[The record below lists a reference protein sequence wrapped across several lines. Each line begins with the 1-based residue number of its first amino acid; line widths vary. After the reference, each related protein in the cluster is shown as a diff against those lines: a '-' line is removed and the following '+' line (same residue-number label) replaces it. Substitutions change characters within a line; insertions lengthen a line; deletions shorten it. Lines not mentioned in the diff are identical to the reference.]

1 MSLFLLVLF
10 PLSFLL
16 AILAFFTGETMASI
30 LTLGSYACFA
40 LFLPLSLH
48 DINLRMMAQDISGI
62 QDIYPAIE
70 SICIPAFLALNVVAG
85 FRVFKTAKK
94 SVLVLMPVSLYNDV
108 RSKEILAFLI

>member
-16 AILAFFTGETMASI
+16 AILAFFTGKTMASI

-40 LFLPLSLH
+40 LFLLLSLH
-48 DINLRMMAQDISGI
+48 DINLRMMAQDIS
-62 QDIYPAIE
+62 PSIE

-94 SVLVLMPVSLYNDV
+94 
-108 RSKEILAFLI
+108 

>member
-16 AILAFFTGETMASI
+16 AILAFFTGKTMASI

-40 LFLPLSLH
+40 LFLLLSLH
-48 DINLRMMAQDISGI
+48 DINLRISGI
-62 QDIYPAIE
+62 QDIYPSIE
-70 SICIPAFLALNVVAG
+70 SICIPALLALNVVAG

-94 SVLVLMPVSLYNDV
+94 
-108 RSKEILAFLI
+108 

>member
-16 AILAFFTGETMASI
+16 AILAFFTGKTMASI
-30 LTLGSYACFA
+30 LTLGSY
-40 LFLPLSLH
+40 PS
-48 DINLRMMAQDISGI
+48 
-62 QDIYPAIE
+62 IE

-94 SVLVLMPVSLYNDV
+94 
-108 RSKEILAFLI
+108 

>member
-16 AILAFFTGETMASI
+16 AILAFFTGKTMASI

-40 LFLPLSLH
+40 LFLLSLH
-48 DINLRMMAQDISGI
+48 DINLRMMTQDISGI
-62 QDIYPAIE
+62 QDIYPSIE

-94 SVLVLMPVSLYNDV
+94 
-108 RSKEILAFLI
+108 

>member
-16 AILAFFTGETMASI
+16 AILAFFTGKTMASI

-40 LFLPLSLH
+40 LFLLLSLH
-48 DINLRMMAQDISGI
+48 DINLRMMTQDISGI
-62 QDIYPAIE
+62 QDIYPSIE
-70 SICIPAFLALNVVAG
+70 SICIPTFLALNVVAG

-94 SVLVLMPVSLYNDV
+94 
-108 RSKEILAFLI
+108 

>member
-16 AILAFFTGETMASI
+16 AILAFFTGKTMASI

-40 LFLPLSLH
+40 LFLLLSLH

-62 QDIYPAIE
+62 QDIYPSIE
-70 SICIPAFLALNVVAG
+70 SICIPAFLALNVVAASA
-85 FRVFKTAKK
+85 FLRLQKNKCLF
-94 SVLVLMPVSLYNDV
+94 LCLSLYIMMLGQ
-108 RSKEILAFLI
+108 KKFWHF

>member
-16 AILAFFTGETMASI
+16 AILAFFTGKTMASI

-40 LFLPLSLH
+40 LFLLLSLH
-48 DINLRMMAQDISGI
+48 DISGI
-62 QDIYPAIE
+62 QDIYPSIE

-94 SVLVLMPVSLYNDV
+94 
-108 RSKEILAFLI
+108 